1 MGIECHLIERFVAIT
16 GRFEAVVRTER
27 GGGAL
32 DRAVR
37 YQGFA
42 GWASSLSQMS
52 VE

>member
-1 MGIECHLIERFVAIT
+1 VGIECHLIERFVAIT
-16 GRFEAVVRTER
+16 GRFEAVIRTER
-27 GGGAL
+27 GGAL